1 MVINDVA
8 VIITIVVNFPQPMV
22 LGYPST
28 RIVVS

>member
-8 VIITIVVNFPQPMV
+8 AIITIVVNFPQPMV

-28 RIVVS
+28 CIIVS